1 MTEGEE
7 YVKIP
12 KKDWDSLLDRLQR
25 LESRVKE
32 VEGSLAKTNS
42 DNVEI
47 VKSLEFTQENVD
59 DITGRLDS
67 QQREQ
72 EDLAKDVTELEMYGR
87 RWNLIFHEM
96 NINTQEMKMCAV
108 HRPGKPR
115 NGKTRPVIARF
126 TCRADRDRVW
136 KNKAHIKNKR
146 IYITDDVPAK
156 VRELRRNILAPALR
170 RVKEGGKRGM
180 IVGNKLVIE
189 SKQYEHW
196 EIPRRWLQDET
207 TDGTASDPVR
217 EGVGQEEEPT
227 EGRRRPTDTVRTQ
240 PGQELTNSPR
250 QTRSSEK
257 ELKTTE
263 RQEKMRTVE
272 NQRQSLKDKCG
283 ENVLKPVPQHTI
295 EQARRYCKP
304 PGSHVGDDVLH
315 QFLDEMMAVMR
326 RRMPGTCAEAKTLYR
341 DLLGVAIED

>member
-1 MTEGEE
+1 MNATQGGTPSWVAAFRTLREK
-7 YVKIP
+7 VSLCPTQRQTHLTILRAAITKIR
-12 KKDWDSLLDRLQR
+12 RLQNTMNPHPA
-25 LESRVKE
+25 STVHK
-32 VEGSLAKTNS
+32 
-42 DNVEI
+42 
-47 VKSLEFTQENVD
+47 
-59 DITGRLDS
+59 
-67 QQREQ
+67 
-72 EDLAKDVTELEMYGR
+72 MYGR
-87 RWNLIFHEM
+87 RWNLIFHGIQETERENCTRKVMDFISEEM

-108 HRPGKPR
+108 HRLGKPR

-156 VRELRRNILAPALR
+156 VRELRRNILVPALR

-217 EGVGQEEEPT
+217 EGGGQEEEPT
-227 EGRRRPTDTVRTQ
+227 EGRRRPTETVRTQ

-250 QTRSSEK
+250 QTRST
-257 ELKTTE
+257 LLQIPTY
-263 RQEKMRTVE
+263 
-272 NQRQSLKDKCG
+272 L
-283 ENVLKPVPQHTI
+283 
-295 EQARRYCKP
+295 QAAKRNLRPRRGRK
-304 PGSHVGDDVLH
+304 
-315 QFLDEMMAVMR
+315 R
-326 RRMPGTCAEAKTLYR
+326 
-341 DLLGVAIED
+341 

>member
-1 MTEGEE
+1 MTKGEE

-87 RWNLIFHEM
+87 RWNLIFHGIQETERENCTRKVRDFISEEM

-108 HRPGKPR
+108 HRLGKPR

-146 IYITDDVPAK
+146 IYITDDVPEK
-156 VRELRRNILAPALR
+156 VRELRRNILVPALR

-180 IVGNKLVIE
+180 IVGNKLIIE

-217 EGVGQEEEPT
+217 EGGGQEEEPT
-227 EGRRRPTDTVRTQ
+227 EGRRRPTETVRTQ

-250 QTRSSEK
+250 QTRST
-257 ELKTTE
+257 LLQIPTY
-263 RQEKMRTVE
+263 
-272 NQRQSLKDKCG
+272 L
-283 ENVLKPVPQHTI
+283 
-295 EQARRYCKP
+295 QAAKRNLRPRRSKK
-304 PGSHVGDDVLH
+304 
-315 QFLDEMMAVMR
+315 R
-326 RRMPGTCAEAKTLYR
+326 
-341 DLLGVAIED
+341 